1 MRFSITSAVSILAA
15 LALLTGC
22 TTTAPGQS
30 GSPVVTPERVQA
42 VVKLAAYVSAKAIEK
57 DPEKRAE
64 LEAVQEGLQDL
75 ANQQVWDVAALAN
88 IAAAHGLGALSS
100 DEGTLAIAG
109 TTLFLDTVL
118 HVQVDLKSQPY
129 ARAVILGALDGLN
142 LALIAQ
148 RALPGE
154 TLGQLKAE
162 AAATR

>member
-1 MRFSITSAVSILAA
+1 MRFPTILASILAA
-15 LALLTGC
+15 ALLAGC

-30 GSPVVTPERVQA
+30 ATPIVTPERVQA
-42 VVKLAAYVSAKAIEK
+42 VVKLAAFVTAKAIEK
-57 DPEKRAE
+57 DPEKLVE
-64 LEAVQEGLQDL
+64 LEAVRDGLQDL
-75 ANQQVWDVAALAN
+75 ADQQVWDVAALAN
-88 IAAAHGLGALSS
+88 IAAAHGVGALAS

-109 TTLFLDTVL
+109 TTLLLDTVL

-148 RALPGE
+148 RDMPGE
-154 TLGQLKAE
+154 TLARLKAE